1 MSSSSSAREVVV
13 DAGPVIAL
21 ARLDLLAI
29 PDSVFG
35 KALITQ
41 VVLQECLANQAHDEN
56 HAIRL
61 ALETQ
66 LLEPVHWLQPAPA
79 SMWSLDPG
87 EASAIN
93 LAARRKAFVLVDD
106 LAARRV
112 ARDVGLK
119 VVGTCG
125 LLLEA
130 RRLNLVAEVRPLV
143 EKLSESGYY
152 LSRSLI
158 ETVCRLAGES

>member
-1 MSSSSSAREVVV
+1 MSSSSSGREVVV

-29 PDSVFG
+29 PGSLFG
-35 KALITQ
+35 KALVTQ
-41 VVLQECLANQAHDEN
+41 VVLQECLPNNDHDEN

-61 ALETQ
+61 ALETE
-66 LLEPVHWLQPAPA
+66 LLEPVHWLQPAEA

-87 EASAIN
+87 ESSAIG
-93 LAARRKAFVLVDD
+93 LAASRKAFVLVDD

-112 ARDVGLK
+112 ARDLGLR

-130 RRLNLVAEVRPLV
+130 RRRNLVAEVRPLV
-143 EKLSESGYY
+143 ERLSESGYY
-152 LSRSLI
+152 LSQSLI